1 MIGELPMI
9 KIENLIKRVG
19 DKVILKGV
27 SLDIKKGETVGILGP
42 NGAGKST
49 LLKVIAT
56 LLKPT
61 TGEVIIDGFNLK
73 KEPLKIKGK
82 LGYLPHASL
91 LYDHFT
97 PYENLK
103 FFAKIYNLDN
113 MDKRINE
120 LIDDVGL
127 KLFTHEPVRSFS
139 RGMVQRIAIARSI
152 IHDPEILLLDEPHTG
167 LDQQAIGILNN
178 VVKKLKERSVTTLM
192 VTHDFLQAAKVCDR
206 IIIVKNGRIADDF
219 LLEGQDI
226 NLLQERY
233 HTIIEGDKNAV

>member
-1 MIGELPMI
+1 MIGVQPMI
-9 KIENLIKRVG
+9 KIDNLIKRVG

-27 SLDIKKGETVGILGP
+27 SLNITKGETVGILGP

-61 TGEVIIDGFNLK
+61 SGEVTIDGLDLK
-73 KEPLKIKGK
+73 KDPIKIKSK

-103 FFAKIYNLDN
+103 FFSKVYYLDN
-113 MDKRINE
+113 VEERIHK

-127 KLFTHEPVRSFS
+127 RLFTHEPVKSFS

-152 IHDPEILLLDEPHTG
+152 LHDPEILLLDEPHTG

-178 VVKKLKERSVTTLM
+178 VVAKLQERDVTTLI

-206 IIIVKNGRIADDF
+206 IVIVRNGRIADDF
-219 LLEGQDI
+219 LLDGQDI
-226 NLLQERY
+226 NLLQKRY
-233 HTIIEGDKNAV
+233 QSVVEGDSNAI